1 MRIVGGEA
9 RSRQIYLPKK
19 CRIRP
24 TSDKIKETL
33 FNILHDVEGKK
44 FLDLFAG
51 SGNVGIEA
59 LSRGATRVVFI
70 EKNVVLAKAIEKNV
84 ESLGLG
90 LRCEV
95 LRNEMGRGIRE
106 LGERGEKF
114 ETLFADPPYETGL
127 IKKTLKNLED
137 GKLLTSSSIIVVQ
150 HSKREALPESMS
162 DHYVLQDQRIYGDT
176 ALSFLIIHSNE

>member
-9 RSRQIYLPKK
+9 RNRQIYLPKK

-33 FNILHDVEGKK
+33 FNILRDVEGKS

-59 LSRGATRVVFI
+59 LSRGAARVVFI
-70 EKNVVLAKAIEKNV
+70 ERNVVLTNAIEKNV
-84 ESLGLG
+84 ESLGLR
-90 LRCEV
+90 LRCQMLKMEV
-95 LRNEMGRGIRE
+95 GRGIRE

-114 ETLFADPPYETGL
+114 DTLFADPPYETGL

-137 GKLLTSSSIIVVQ
+137 GRLFTGSSTIVVQ

>member
-1 MRIVGGEA
+1 MRIIGGTA

-33 FNILHDVEGKK
+33 FNILHDVQGEN

-51 SGNVGIEA
+51 SGSVGMEA
-59 LSRGATRVVFI
+59 LSRGAARVVFI
-70 EKNVVLAKAIEKNV
+70 EKNVVLANAIKNNV
-84 ESLGLG
+84 ENLG
-90 LRCEV
+90 LRPQCEMLIMEV
-95 LRNEMGRGIRE
+95 GRGIRE
-106 LGERGEKF
+106 LGEKREKF
-114 ETLFADPPYETGL
+114 DTLFADPPYEKGL

-137 GKLLTSSSIIVVQ
+137 GRLFTGSSTIVVQ
-150 HSKREALPESMS
+150 HSKRETLPESMS
-162 DHYVLQDQRIYGDT
+162 DHYVLRDQRIYGDT